1 MNAHSVTLLNE
12 DMNEDMEDVE
22 DMEDMED
29 MIDSET

>member
-12 DMNEDMEDVE
+12 DMNEDMEYV
-22 DMEDMED
+22 EDMED